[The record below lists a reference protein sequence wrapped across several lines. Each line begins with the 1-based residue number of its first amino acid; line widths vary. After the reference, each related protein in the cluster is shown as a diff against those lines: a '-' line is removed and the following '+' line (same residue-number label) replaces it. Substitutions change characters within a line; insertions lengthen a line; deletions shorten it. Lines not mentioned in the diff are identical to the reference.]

1 MVRLVRYHVYHVY
14 IVGFVVYAEAE
25 EPRSIRGPSFNL
37 QGVGGGWS
45 IFEMNNFERA
55 LREINNLL
63 Q

>member
-25 EPRSIRGPSFNL
+25 PRSIRGPPFNL
-37 QGVGGGWS
+37 QGVGGMDWS
-45 IFEMNNFERA
+45 IFEMNNFGRT
-55 LREINNLL
+55 LREINNSL